1 MIRPKFLL
9 LVLAISLWSGVP
21 TVSHAKTHILV
32 VVGAEGEVQFGQ
44 AFQDWAAK
52 WKEIAVQAEAD
63 LTTIGVVGE
72 STSADTLS
80 DHDKLQQTITDL
92 SASEATSL
100 WLVMIGH
107 GTFLKDDAKFNLQGM
122 DVSVKELDQWLKPV
136 SKPIVIV
143 NGASASG
150 PFINQLSAKNR
161 IVLTATKSGT
171 EDNYARFSGYFAQAM
186 TSLDAD
192 LDHDDEV
199 SLLEA
204 FLLASNKT
212 QLFYTDEGRISTEH
226 SLLDDNADGL
236 GTPAAM
242 FEGVYA
248 KSPKDIT
255 KQADGRT
262 AARTVLVPSQDPLKL
277 TPEESQQ
284 RATIEAQLDELR
296 RQKPKL
302 PADDYHERL
311 EQLLIPLSKIYHDAE
326 ARICPGTYVPG

>member
-1 MIRPKFLL
+1 MILRQFRLL
-9 LVLAISLWSGVP
+9 SLVICWVVCSWIVAP
-21 TVSHAKTHILV
+21 TTLHAKPHLIV
-32 VVGAEGEVQFGQ
+32 VVGAEGEAQFGQ

-52 WKEIAVQAEAD
+52 WKEIAGKAEAD
-63 LTTIGVVGE
+63 LTTIGVIGE
-72 STSADTLS
+72 TTSNDNLS
-80 DHDKLQQTITDL
+80 DHAKLQQTISQL
-92 SASEATSL
+92 SQSEASSL

-107 GTFLKDDAKFNLQGM
+107 GTFLKDDAKFNLRGM
-122 DVSVKELDQWLKPV
+122 DVSAKELDQWLKPV
-136 SKPIVIV
+136 VKPLVIV

-204 FLLASNKT
+204 FLLASSKT
-212 QLFYTDEGRISTEH
+212 QSFYTDEGRISTEN

-242 FEGVYA
+242 FDGVYA
-248 KSPKDIT
+248 KSPKDVT
-255 KQADGRT
+255 KQADGRA
-262 AARTVLVPSQDPLKL
+262 AARTVLVPAKDTLKL

-284 RATIEAQLDELR
+284 RVIIEAQLDDLR

-302 PADDYHERL
+302 PADEYQHRL
-311 EQLLIPLSKIYHDAE
+311 EQLLIPLSMIYHAAE
-326 ARICPGTYVPG
+326 TRAGK

>member
-1 MIRPKFLL
+1 MILRQFRLL
-9 LVLAISLWSGVP
+9 SLVICWVVCSWIVAP
-21 TVSHAKTHILV
+21 TVSHAKPHLIV
-32 VVGAEGEVQFGQ
+32 IVGAEGEAQFGQ

-52 WKEIAVQAEAD
+52 WKEIAAQAEAD
-63 LTTIGVVGE
+63 LTTIGVIGE
-72 STSADTLS
+72 STSTDKLS
-80 DHDKLQQTITDL
+80 DHDQLQQVIMDL
-92 SASEATSL
+92 SASDASSL

-122 DVSVKELDQWLKPV
+122 DVSAKELDQWLKPV
-136 SKPIVIV
+136 VKPLVIV

-150 PFINQLSAKNR
+150 PFINHLSAKNR

-204 FLLASNKT
+204 FLLASSKT
-212 QLFYTDEGRISTEH
+212 QSFYSDEGRISTEH

-242 FEGVYA
+242 FDGVYA
-248 KSPKDIT
+248 KSPKDTT

-262 AARTVLVPSQDPLKL
+262 AARTVLVPSKDPLKL

-284 RATIEAQLDELR
+284 RATIETQLDDLR

-302 PADDYHERL
+302 PADDYQRRL
-311 EQLLIPLSKIYHDAE
+311 EQLLIPLSKIYHAAE
-326 ARICPGTYVPG
+326 TRAEK